1 MLFLIWDK
9 CNEFTFSHLLPVHS
23 PTQLY
28 KPPVTKVV
36 YAISQQ
42 TTSVQVPTVS
52 AVLNQS
58 PTNSPSTVSKR
69 SDDLLLPPS
78 PPAQARS
85 PNYAQLNV
93 KQTQVP
99 PLANDDHV
107 QYAQIEHQD
116 TMWQL
121 TTAASLLACHC
132 SYHLFTNWC
141 FNLFNFNVWLLHLI
155 SFYFMQLLC
164 MWCVQKLSLY
174 RELYIQIRGPK
185 SVAPMVSRLL

>member
-52 AVLNQS
+52 AVLTQS
-58 PTNSPSTVSKR
+58 PTNSPSTVSER

-116 TMWQL
+116 KMWQL

-132 SYHLFTNWC
+132 YHLFTNWC
-141 FNLFNFNVWLLHLI
+141 FNLHLI
-155 SFYFMQLLC
+155 LMSGCTILFHAIVVHVMC
-164 MWCVQKLSLY
+164 S
-174 RELYIQIRGPK
+174 K
-185 SVAPMVSRLL
+185 SCHCTEGSTYKSRYL